1 MWDPSNDTLLP
12 ATYSPAHMYGK
23 QLCKRYLQLGLGLDV
38 SPDRPLVACIT
49 RLVPQKGIHLIKHAI
64 GRTAEQGTDSGLVWV
79 VCCVSLCAC
88 CGLFMLLLPS

>member
-1 MWDPSNDTLLP
+1 MWDPSNDALLP

-38 SPDRPLVACIT
+38 APDRPLVACIT

-64 GRTAEQGTDSGLVWV
+64 GRTAEQGVKCS
-79 VCCVSLCAC
+79 VCVDAACVDGAC
-88 CGLFMLLLPS
+88 VKCSVCS

>member
-1 MWDPSNDTLLP
+1 MWDPSNDALLP

-38 SPDRPLVACIT
+38 APDRPLVACIT

-64 GRTAEQGTDSGLVWV
+64 GRTAEQGREV
-79 VCCVSLCAC
+79 VYVYGSVCGCVYV
-88 CGLFMLLLPS
+88 G